1 MNAPMSLT
9 LFCLGAVVLVPLLAS
24 ALSVLLGSA
33 ARRVLGV
40 LTSAAVLGLST
51 PILVRVTSGETLEL
65 ALGGFESPLGITLRA
80 DGLSALF
87 LAMTAI
93 VGAVVSGYAAARPAA
108 TGKRLVAQ
116 PVEPAEAAGS
126 VGSAGS
132 AEAVGGDHRGALP
145 PDDPGA
151 WKTGHAGFWPLW
163 LGCWSGLNA
172 VFVSGDLFNTYVGL
186 ELVGITAVA
195 LVALGGREA
204 WAAALRYLF
213 IAVLGS
219 LLFLIGVALIYS
231 VTGTLDIIDSGEAI
245 SELAARGEADLAAVV
260 LALCLISLGLAL
272 KVALVPLHRWLI
284 PAHSSAPSAVSP
296 LLSALVIKAALFVL
310 LRCWLWVAGP
320 LPELQILAWVLA
332 GMGTAAILLG
342 AVMALRQSRLKSL
355 IAYSTV
361 AQVGYWFLL
370 LPLLLDPENS
380 ALEGQPGTVL
390 EEGAVLAGALSGT
403 VALALGHGLAKASLF
418 LSAGHLK
425 DLYGTDEI
433 AELRGA
439 GRAHPML
446 VMSMGLSA
454 VGLIGLPLSLGFSGK
469 WLLATSA
476 VAAGHYWILVVL
488 VVGTLFSAAY
498 LLKAV
503 APLLVMSEDD
513 QTALSLPQ
521 AQTHSD
527 PSDKTLTGKAQ
538 LAPFVLGLLTVLTG
552 FLGVWLTGVLEVGA
566 PW

>member
-1 MNAPMSLT
+1 MSLT
-9 LFCLGAVVLVPLLAS
+9 LFCLAAVVLLPLLAS
-24 ALSVLLGSA
+24 ALSVLLGSS

-40 LTSAAVLGLST
+40 ITSVAVLGLVT
-51 PILVRVTSGETLEL
+51 PILVQVTSGDTLEL

-93 VGAVVSGYAAARPAA
+93 VGAVVSCYAAARPAA
-108 TGKRLVAQ
+108 TGKRLV
-116 PVEPAEAAGS
+116 PAAAGTRRDGPADAPPHAD
-126 VGSAGS
+126 VHARAEPSAVWR
-132 AEAVGGDHRGALP
+132 A
-145 PDDPGA
+145 
-151 WKTGHAGFWPLW
+151 GHAGFWPLW

-172 VFVSGDLFNTYVGL
+172 VFLSGDLFNTYVGL
-186 ELVGITAVA
+186 ELVGLTAVS
-195 LVALGGREA
+195 LVALGGRDA
-204 WAAALRYLF
+204 WPAALRYLF

-231 VTGTLDIIDSGEAI
+231 VTGTLDTIASGEVIA
-245 SELAARGEADLAAVV
+245 ELAAGDDADIAAVV
-260 LALCLISLGLAL
+260 LALCLISLGLTL

-310 LRCWLWVAGP
+310 LRAWLWVAGP
-320 LPELQILAWVLA
+320 LPELAFLAWVLA
-332 GMGTAAILLG
+332 GMGAAAILLG
-342 AVMALRQSRLKSL
+342 SVMALRQSRLKPL

-370 LPLLLDPENS
+370 LPLLLDPEAS
-380 ALEGQPGTVL
+380 ALEGQPGTTL
-390 EEGAVLAGALSGT
+390 EDGAVLAGALGGT

-433 AELRGA
+433 ADLRGA

-446 VMSMGLSA
+446 VLGMGLSA
-454 VGLIGLPLSLGFSGK
+454 VGLIGLPLSLGFTGK

-488 VVGTLFSAAY
+488 VAGTLFSAAY

-513 QTALSLPQ
+513 QTALTLPQ
-521 AQTHSD
+521 AQNHPDD
-527 PSDKTLTGKAQ
+527 PVQTGKAQ

-552 FLGVWLTGVLEVGA
+552 FLGVWFTGVLEVGA

>member
-1 MNAPMSLT
+1 MSLT
-9 LFCLGAVVLVPLLAS
+9 LFCLGAVVLIPLLAS

-40 LTSAAVLGLST
+40 LTSAAVLGLSA
-51 PILVRVTSGETLEL
+51 PILVRVTPGETLEL

-93 VGAVVSGYAAARPAA
+93 VGAVVSCYAAARPAA

-116 PVEPAEAAGS
+116 TVEPAT
-126 VGSAGS
+126 VTD
-132 AEAVGGDHRGALP
+132 GDHRAALP
-145 PDDPGA
+145 EDAPAA
-151 WKTGHAGFWPLW
+151 WRTGHAGFWPLW

-186 ELVGITAVA
+186 ELVGLTAVA

-245 SELAARGEADLAAVV
+245 TQLAAQGDADLAAVV

-272 KVALVPLHRWLI
+272 KVALVPLHGWLI

-310 LRCWLWVAGP
+310 LRAWLWVAGP
-320 LPELQILAWVLA
+320 LPELEILAWVLA

-342 AVMALRQSRLKSL
+342 SVMALRQSRLKPL

-370 LPLLLDPENS
+370 LPLLLDPETS
-380 ALEGQPGTVL
+380 ALEGQPGTTL

-433 AELRGA
+433 TELRGA

-488 VVGTLFSAAY
+488 VAGTLFSAAY

-521 AQTHSD
+521 AQTH
-527 PSDKTLTGKAQ
+527 PGASDKTLTGKAQ

>member
-1 MNAPMSLT
+1 MTAPMSLT
-9 LFCLGAVVLVPLLAS
+9 LFCLAAVVLLPLLAS
-24 ALSVLLGSA
+24 ALSVLLGTA
-33 ARRVLGV
+33 ARRVMGV
-40 LTSAAVLGLST
+40 ITSVTVLGLVT
-51 PILVRVTSGETLEL
+51 PILIQVTSGQTLEL

-93 VGAVVSGYAAARPAA
+93 VGAVVSCYAAARPAA
-108 TGKRLVAQ
+108 TGKRLVPAAEQ
-116 PVEPAEAAGS
+116 PPRSHPADAGIGAEATAHREARS
-126 VGSAGS
+126 VVHA
-132 AEAVGGDHRGALP
+132 
-145 PDDPGA
+145 DPSPVWRA
-151 WKTGHAGFWPLW
+151 GHAGFWPLW

-186 ELVGITAVA
+186 ELVGLTAVA
-195 LVALGGREA
+195 LVALGGRDA
-204 WAAALRYLF
+204 WPAALRYLF

-231 VTGTLDIIDSGEAI
+231 VTGTLDIIASGEVIA
-245 SELAARGEADLAAVV
+245 ELAASHDADLAAVV

-310 LRCWLWVAGP
+310 LRVWLWVAGP
-320 LPELQILAWVLA
+320 LPELVILAWVLA
-332 GMGTAAILLG
+332 GMGAVAILVG
-342 AVMALRQSRLKSL
+342 SVMALRQSRLKPL

-361 AQVGYWFLL
+361 AQAGYWFLL
-370 LPLLLDPENS
+370 LPLLLDPETT
-380 ALEGQPGTVL
+380 ALEGQTGTTL
-390 EEGAVLAGALSGT
+390 EDGAVLAGALGGT

-418 LSAGHLK
+418 LAAGHLK

-433 AELRGA
+433 DELRGA

-454 VGLIGLPLSLGFSGK
+454 VGLIGLPLSLGFTGK

-488 VVGTLFSAAY
+488 VAGTLFSAAY

-513 QTALSLPQ
+513 QTALTLPQ
-521 AQTHSD
+521 AQTHPD
-527 PSDKTLTGKAQ
+527 DRALTGKAQ